1 MSYWLQAGGGELQE
15 GAGQQAMRG
24 VVGEATGGRD
34 SGQRATGGRQQ
45 VTGELL
51 VHKFVHRATSK
62 HKELN

>member
-1 MSYWLQAGGGELQE
+1 MRGGG
-15 GAGQQAMRG
+15 G
-24 VVGEATGGRD
+24 ATGGQG

-45 VTGELL
+45 ATGELL